1 MNRVHGGTVG
11 PGTNAPEPTG
21 VATMSSHPST
31 PSPRPGWAWVRLLAG
46 AAVLALVVVRIGA
59 GPFLDGVR
67 LTTTW
72 SLAAATAVT
81 ALTTLCCAWRWQ
93 VVADRLGVRIGLRTA
108 VASVYQAQ
116 FLNSTLPGGVLGDVH
131 RAARHAHGRGLSAPG
146 VRSVVWERTV
156 GQVVSVVLTLLILVA
171 LPSPVHA
178 IGVSGAT
185 LAVLVGVAALAA
197 LWSVRVLR
205 GAPARVARGLLADA
219 RVLLARRR
227 HRWALLATSAGA
239 LGGHLVVLLL
249 AAHVAGVP
257 ASTVQLL
264 PLAALVLLAAAVPA
278 NVAGWGPREGVAAWC
293 FGAAGLGVESGVTT
307 AVAYGVMALVA
318 TLPGAVLLLA
328 GGRPRRVLV
337 PDARPR
343 RVPAEEACCG

>member
-1 MNRVHGGTVG
+1 
-11 PGTNAPEPTG
+11 
-21 VATMSSHPST
+21 MSSHATT
-31 PSPRPGWAWVRLLAG
+31 PSPRPAWAWVRLVVG
-46 AAVLALVVVRIGA
+46 AAVLALLFARVGTR
-59 GPFLDGVR
+59 PFLDGVR

-93 VVADRLGVRIGLRTA
+93 VVADRLGVRIGLRAA

-131 RAARHAHGRGLSAPG
+131 RAVRHADGGGLSAPG
-146 VRSVVWERTV
+146 VRSVVWERTL
-156 GQVVSVVLTLLILVA
+156 GQVVQVALTLLILLT

-178 IGVSGAT
+178 IGVSGAI
-185 LAVLVGVAALAA
+185 LVVLVGVLALGAI
-197 LWSVRVLR
+197 WSLRVLR
-205 GAPARVARGLLADA
+205 GAPARVTRAVLADA
-219 RVLLARRR
+219 RALLARRR
-227 HRWALLATSAGA
+227 HRWTLLVASAGA
-239 LGGHLVVLLL
+239 LSGHLVVLLL
-249 AAHVAGVP
+249 AANVAGVP
-257 ASTVQLL
+257 ASAVELL

-318 TLPGAVLLLA
+318 TLPGAVLLVA
-328 GGRPRRVLV
+328 GGRRRRVLI